1 MELFG
6 SGLMWGTP
14 LTDGSGASVATPTP
28 YLFGTMQDVELDIKF
43 EIKKLHGQNS
53 FPKIITRGKGS
64 ITGKAKAATIFGAM
78 FDAFVFGQS
87 SSSGTTSMVYD
98 TTGFVVPTAPHTITV
113 TPPSSGTFDAD
124 LGVIDV
130 ASGRPLK
137 RTSSAPAF
145 KGEYSVNAATGAYT
159 FHSTAAGGSVYIN
172 YRYTVSG
179 GNSRKGSLVNRPMG
193 FTPSFRTDLYFPFQD
208 DHLVL
213 TLYNTV
219 SDGLKLG
226 FKNDDFS
233 IPEFGFDAGEG
244 AGGKILD
251 WSMSE

>member
-43 EIKKLHGQNS
+43 EIKKLHGQNA

-64 ITGKAKAATIFGAM
+64 ISGKAKAATIFGGM
-78 FDAFVFGQS
+78 LDSFVFGQAS
-87 SSSGTTSMVYD
+87 TAGSTAMVYD
-98 TTGFVVPTAPHTITV
+98 TTGTVVPTSPFTITV
-113 TPPSSGTFDAD
+113 TPPNSGVFDAD
-124 LGVIDV
+124 LGVFEV
-130 ASGRPLK
+130 ATGRPLK
-137 RTSSAPAF
+137 RSTAAPAN
-145 KGEYSVNAATGAYT
+145 KGEYSVNPATGVYT
-159 FHSTAAGGSVYIN
+159 FHTGAAGASVYIN
-172 YRYTVSG
+172 YRYTATSNVA
-179 GNSRKGSLVNRPMG
+179 RKGSVVNRPMG
-193 FTPSFRTDLYFPFQD
+193 YTPSFRTDLYFPFQD
-208 DHLVL
+208 DYLVL
-213 TLYNTV
+213 TLHNTV
-219 SDGLKLG
+219 SDGLKLS

>member
-14 LTDGSGASVATPTP
+14 LTDASGASVAVPTP

-64 ITGKAKAATIFGAM
+64 ISGKAKAATIFGGL
-78 FDAFVFGQS
+78 FDSFVFGQG
-87 SSSGTTSMVYD
+87 SSSGATSMVYD
-98 TTGFVVPTAPHTITV
+98 TTGAVVPTAPHTITI
-113 TPPSSGTFDAD
+113 TPPSSGTFAAD
-124 LGVIDV
+124 LGVFDV
-130 ASGRPLK
+130 ASGAPLK
-137 RTSSAPAF
+137 RVAAAPAN
-145 KGEYSVNAATGAYT
+145 KGEYGVNATTGVYT
-159 FHSTAAGGSVYIN
+159 FHSGAAGGSVYIN
-172 YRYTVSG
+172 YRYNAANNVA
-179 GNSRKGSLVNRPMG
+179 RKGSVTNRPMG
-193 FTPSFRTDLYFPFQD
+193 YTPSFRTDLYFPFQD
-208 DHLVL
+208 KFLTL

-219 SDGLKLG
+219 SDGLKLS

-233 IPEFGFDAGEG
+233 VPEFGFDAGEG